1 MPQTLYR
8 FGIDPSDPS
17 ARAAIP
23 TTIVTNARIEV
34 LWSAWCD
41 LIHTTLNGDGTRS
54 INYLGTSLNSSQQ
67 LDVSQSLL
75 SSGYPLQFFGT
86 AMHDGVRGYI
96 ANSKVTI
103 YGTPAEKVTLG
114 DHYRDV
120 AVWSSPYHL
129 HQSLSMCCDGSLLV
143 ACKHMQSPKPG
154 SGDTISEPN
163 STTSL
168 AKEHPSDA
176 HHEQETKHPKSQTIG
191 YVASLRE
198 LQDRC
203 SQIVPAKSIAS
214 FAPTQLVVNATMQ
227 TALDQDG
234 RVYTRTTDPRYP
246 ACLGR
251 AHAGTSIFEPV
262 PYLSETHITKIA
274 SGGYMTAAVSAE
286 GELFLWGQAN
296 PGTKGELGVLHRL
309 DYASDVEEARQTTI
323 QSDAMTDDDVR
334 CLVIYIQGKEARAYD
349 VAVGFGHILV
359 AARDDS
365 GNRVVF
371 GAGCGSEGQLGVG
384 SLPDFCEEFCE
395 LEALRNKEV
404 IQMKASGW
412 TSLVVIGE

>member
-17 ARAAIP
+17 AKATIP
-23 TTIVTNARIEV
+23 TDILTNARIEI

-54 INYLGTSLNSSQQ
+54 INYLGTSLNASQQ

-75 SSGYPLQFFGT
+75 RSGYPLQFFGT
-86 AMHDGVRGYI
+86 AMHDGVRGFI
-96 ANSKVTI
+96 ANGEVTI
-103 YGTPAEKVTLG
+103 YGTPAEEVTLG
-114 DHYRDV
+114 NSHSDV
-120 AVWSSPYHL
+120 AVWSSPHLL
-129 HQSLSMCCDGSLLV
+129 HQSLSMCSDGSLLL
-143 ACKHMQSPKPG
+143 ACKHMQRLNPG
-154 SGDTISEPN
+154 SEDSISEPN
-163 STTSL
+163 AITSL
-168 AKEHPSDA
+168 AKEHPGNV
-176 HHEQETKHPKSQTIG
+176 HNEQETKHPKSQTIT
-191 YVASLRE
+191 YVASLQK
-198 LQDRC
+198 LQDHC
-203 SQIVPAKSIAS
+203 SQVVPAKSIAS
-214 FAPTQLVVNATMQ
+214 FAPAQLVVNATTQ

-251 AHAGTSIFEPV
+251 AHTGTSTFEPV

-309 DYASDVEEARQTTI
+309 DYASDVEEARSTTI

-334 CLVIYIQGKEARAYD
+334 CLVVYIQGKEARAYD
-349 VAVGFGHILV
+349 VAVGSGHILV
-359 AARDDS
+359 AARDDL

-371 GAGCGSEGQLGVG
+371 GAGCGSEGQLGVN
-384 SLPDFCEEFCE
+384 SISDFYEEFCE
-395 LEALRNKEV
+395 VEALRNKAIV
-404 IQMKASGW
+404 QMIASGW
-412 TSLVVIGE
+412 TSLVVTDE

>member
-17 ARAAIP
+17 AKATIP
-23 TTIVTNARIEV
+23 TTIVTNASIEV

-54 INYLGTSLNSSQQ
+54 IHYLGTSLNASQQ
-67 LDVSQSLL
+67 LDVGQSLL

-96 ANSKVTI
+96 ANSKVTV
-103 YGTPAEKVTLG
+103 YGTPAEKATLG
-114 DHYRDV
+114 EHYRDV

-129 HQSLSMCCDGSLLV
+129 HQSVSMCGDGSLLV
-143 ACKHMQSPKPG
+143 ACNHMQRPEPG
-154 SGDTISEPN
+154 SEDTISEPN
-163 STTSL
+163 SITSL
-168 AKEHPSDA
+168 AKEYPGNA
-176 HHEQETKHPKSQTIG
+176 HHEQETKHPKSQTIN

-198 LQDRC
+198 LGGRC
-203 SQIVPAKSIAS
+203 SQIVPARSVAS
-214 FAPTQLVVNATMQ
+214 FATTQLVVNATTQ

-251 AHAGTSIFEPV
+251 AHTGTSVFEPV
-262 PYLSETHITKIA
+262 PYLSETRITKIA
-274 SGGYMTAAVSAE
+274 SGGYMTAAVSAD

-309 DYASDVEEARQTTI
+309 EHASDVEEGKLTTI
-323 QSDAMTDDDVR
+323 RSDAMTDDDVR
-334 CLVIYIQGKEARAYD
+334 CLVIYIQGKEAMAYD

-359 AARDDS
+359 AARDDL

-371 GAGCGSEGQLGVG
+371 SAGCGPEGQLGVD
-384 SLPDFCEEFCE
+384 SFREFCEDFCEV
-395 LEALRNKEV
+395 EALRNKEV
-404 IQMKASGW
+404 VHMKASGW

>member
-17 ARAAIP
+17 AKATIP

-86 AMHDGVRGYI
+86 AMHDGVRGHI

-129 HQSLSMCCDGSLLV
+129 HQSISMCGDGSLLV
-143 ACKHMQSPKPG
+143 SASHEQRPKPG
-154 SGDTISEPN
+154 SEDTISEPH
-163 STTSL
+163 SITSL
-168 AKEHPSDA
+168 VKEHPSNA
-176 HHEQETKHPKSQTIG
+176 HHGQETKHPKPQTIS

-198 LQDRC
+198 LQDQYSRTD
-203 SQIVPAKSIAS
+203 PAKSVAS
-214 FAPTQLVVNATMQ
+214 FAPTQLVVNATTA
-227 TALDQDG
+227 TALDQEG

-246 ACLGR
+246 TCLGR
-251 AHAGTSIFEPV
+251 AHTGTSTFEPV
-262 PYLSETHITKIA
+262 PYLSETRITKIA